1 VKQGGVG
8 RPSGLAGGW
17 LPDAC
22 GPRRVMR
29 LRLFATHTKLAG
41 MAERSAA
48 SYGEDVDRHGVNSTK
63 QRTHGHA
70 HDGIGV
76 RYGRLNTTRA
86 KRAFASRGTW
96 RVTKVTCG
104 RSRGRA
110 RFVSVE
116 VDAALRLH
124 ACGFKRVTIRAT
136 KKTSLVSRRV
146 IFLYLTFWELFLEV
160 ESQVGWN
167 PAWILVR

>member
-1 VKQGGVG
+1 MKGRRLPAVKQGGVG

-104 RSRGRA
+104 CSRGRA
-110 RFVSVE
+110 RFVKVE

-124 ACGFKRVTIRAT
+124 ACGFM
-136 KKTSLVSRRV
+136 
-146 IFLYLTFWELFLEV
+146 
-160 ESQVGWN
+160 
-167 PAWILVR
+167 P